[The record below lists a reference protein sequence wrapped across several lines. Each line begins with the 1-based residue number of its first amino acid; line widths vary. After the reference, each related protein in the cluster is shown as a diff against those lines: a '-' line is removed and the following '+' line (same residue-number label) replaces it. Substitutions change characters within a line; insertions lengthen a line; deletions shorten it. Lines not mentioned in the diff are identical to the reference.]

1 MSLNAA
7 PQRGPLRAPE
17 VSVLV
22 IGVCSF
28 SGLSRR
34 SFSEGGR
41 VELGA
46 WSFPLPPERG
56 ALLRKLSS
64 GTTTPVSP
72 VSPSCVSLINFL
84 FLIGNLRKSPEFV
97 VFHWIQRHVAKKN
110 SMVGFRR
117 ISADNPVFAPNRPR
131 TTRPAIAGW
140 SLSSR
145 VAPWPLRSGW
155 PSGSDPAWRPLRGM
169 ASPSTAGRPGCRHPP
184 SAAFLS
190 RRALA
195 EADGLKT
202 CCLHAHDYTPLPPPR
217 TLLSNATLSVAQR
230 RRTPAAP
237 GFWLLTPGFGF
248 SPSPPSRPSR
258 DTASPG
264 SPTKIRLIL
273 FGKRTETG

>member
-97 VFHWIQRHVAKKN
+97 VFHWIQRHVAKKILW
-110 SMVGFRR
+110 SDFGGFRR
-117 ISADNPVFAPNRPR
+117 ITRSSPPIVLEPPVPR
-131 TTRPAIAGW
+131 LRDGVCRAG
-140 SLSSR
+140 S
-145 VAPWPLRSGW
+145 
-155 PSGSDPAWRPLRGM
+155 
-169 ASPSTAGRPGCRHPP
+169 RPGLCEADGHPARTPHGGRFEAWPALRQPVVPAAAIRHPP
-184 SAAFLS
+184 PSC
-190 RRALA
+190 RAV
-195 EADGLKT
+195 
-202 CCLHAHDYTPLPPPR
+202 PW
-217 TLLSNATLSVAQR
+217 R
-230 RRTPAAP
+230 RRTA
-237 GFWLLTPGFGF
+237 
-248 SPSPPSRPSR
+248 SRPVAFMRMTIHPFRHPARYSVTR
-258 DTASPG
+258 P
-264 SPTKIRLIL
+264 
-273 FGKRTETG
+273 